1 MIKYKQYFR
10 EIKILLGD
18 SFNKIYIFFTLTV
31 LISFL
36 DLLGLSLIIPYISFI
51 LNLQD
56 TNSEYFLI
64 NYIINFDYKEVI
76 FYLSLF
82 LLLIY
87 FIKVYFSIYIIK
99 KFLDFSFNEGA
110 NLRIKLAKKYINIPY
125 EKSIEKNSA
134 DYIYSIES
142 LTGQYANTILP
153 SVLKFFSDL
162 FIFFVILIFLI
173 FVNWLIVIIL
183 FVLLFFII
191 IFYDL
196 FFKRKLKIAGEKSN
210 IFLAKLIKSIN
221 ELVDGFKEIKIFS
234 SENFFINKI
243 KFLSI
248 NYAKVASFGQL
259 VGHSPKYILE
269 LLVILFVVICIVFA
283 TLFGVDLN
291 NLLPTLGV
299 FAFASL
305 RLAPTSTQLISNLSV
320 IRNTRNSLSK
330 LYEDISLSDDN
341 NLTDNLFFN
350 NNKVNKE
357 AFSTYVFSNIDFKYK
372 GSNNYIF
379 KDASF
384 SINRGDTISIIGP
397 SGSGKTTLV
406 DIILGFL
413 KIEKGS
419 ISYNNIIVSND
430 LSFFRS
436 KVAYLPQKVFLTD
449 DSIKNNV
456 ALGKKENEIVE
467 NKVINALKKAR
478 LEEFINYFE
487 KGIQTTIGERGV
499 KISGG
504 QKQRIAIAR
513 AFYYN
518 RDVLILD
525 ESTNS
530 LDKENEKEILS
541 ELKKS
546 SKEVTIITISHD
558 DSFKEFCNKILKIEN
573 NKIIEINT

>member
-1 MIKYKQYFR
+1 
-10 EIKILLGD
+10 
-18 SFNKIYIFFTLTV
+18 
-31 LISFL
+31 
-36 DLLGLSLIIPYISFI
+36 
-51 LNLQD
+51 
-56 TNSEYFLI
+56 
-64 NYIINFDYKEVI
+64 
-76 FYLSLF
+76 
-82 LLLIY
+82 
-87 FIKVYFSIYIIK
+87 
-99 KFLDFSFNEGA
+99 
-110 NLRIKLAKKYINIPY
+110 
-125 EKSIEKNSA
+125 
-134 DYIYSIES
+134 
-142 LTGQYANTILP
+142 
-153 SVLKFFSDL
+153 
-162 FIFFVILIFLI
+162 
-173 FVNWLIVIIL
+173 IIL
-183 FVLLFFII
+183 FALLFFII

-478 LEEFINYFE
+478 LEEFINYF
-487 KGIQTTIGERGV
+487 
-499 KISGG
+499 
-504 QKQRIAIAR
+504 
-513 AFYYN
+513 
-518 RDVLILD
+518 
-525 ESTNS
+525 
-530 LDKENEKEILS
+530 
-541 ELKKS
+541 
-546 SKEVTIITISHD
+546 
-558 DSFKEFCNKILKIEN
+558 
-573 NKIIEINT
+573 